1 MPCGQI
7 YDIWKSLSLR
17 CRITSG
23 SNGGARN
30 AVLRA
35 GRCGFV
41 LLGGVEI
48 DEEVGEA
55 SAALVEWGADA
66 GDGRGGAPC
75 NAGDGRGGAPC
86 ACFCWISAGERPSG
100 KDGSLQY
107 IFFSEGSLEW

>member
-35 GRCGFV
+35 GRCDFV

-55 SAALVEWGADA
+55 SAALVEWGAD
-66 GDGRGGAPC
+66 
-75 NAGDGRGGAPC
+75 AGDGRGGAPC